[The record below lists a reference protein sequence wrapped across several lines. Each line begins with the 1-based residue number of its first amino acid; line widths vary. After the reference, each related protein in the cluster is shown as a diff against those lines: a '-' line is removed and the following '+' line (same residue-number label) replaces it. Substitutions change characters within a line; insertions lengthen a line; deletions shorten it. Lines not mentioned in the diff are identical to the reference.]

1 MINQTNNLQTHVC
14 GPIRSCK
21 VSRRE
26 YCMWFRMFKCTLV
39 LALTLSLGL
48 HWALMQTVAWTGMI
62 ISYSRDGSFTEAV
75 SKTFD
80 GQHPCCLCKVIQKG
94 RAEEKK
100 QEGQPVKPGS
110 KLELGLVWSCS
121 AFDFACEQERIPSFD
136 LDAVSRREEP
146 PKPRPRASYD
156 SLA

>member
-1 MINQTNNLQTHVC
+1 MINQTNNLKPRVG
-14 GPIRSCK
+14 GPMRSSN
-21 VSRRE
+21 VSRCE
-26 YCMWFRMFKCTLV
+26 YGMWFRMFKCTLV

-80 GQHPCCLCKVIQKG
+80 GQHPCCLCKMIQKG
-94 RAEEKK
+94 QAEEKK
-100 QEGQPVKPGS
+100 QEGQQVKPGS
-110 KLELGLVWSCS
+110 KLELGLVWNSS
-121 AFDFACEQERIPSFD
+121 EFDFTCEQERIPSSD
-136 LDAVSRREEP
+136 SDAPSRREAP
-146 PKPRPRASYD
+146 PKPRPRVSYD